1 MSSAKRKLGGLGAFN
16 SLFVK
21 CSVMVVICIVSVVA
35 VIAIMNDTMKHQMA
49 SDSLSSRASEVTGLL
64 AMQMGGSIKFGNANA
79 VQQIVEGVVKA
90 AEPDA
95 TGALVMSTTGTI
107 LYSAG
112 NELFDAAAA
121 AALAQT
127 ALEQN
132 QAVLADDGQSAA
144 APAVF
149 GDGAAVAGV
158 VVTTWSDAS
167 LLAELNALQAKSL
180 TSGLV
185 VMVVAVG
192 LAGLFLRSQMSRPI
206 TRLTVAMGEVEN
218 AKYDIDVPFT
228 GRGDEVG
235 QMARRL
241 DNFRGALAE
250 AKQAERESAF
260 KSAAFVGSTAPM
272 MMVDEQLK
280 VLFINPTCEALLNT
294 IMPDLKAAWPDL
306 QSGQVL
312 GARLASF
319 SELSVQA
326 QEIQT
331 KGSDALPI
339 SHTAKIG
346 EALISINVNAA
357 LDEKGMMIGAVIE
370 WSDTTEAARNAALLD
385 NIDEAQLRIEFDAQ
399 GHVVAANSNLI
410 ALLDEQEDVV
420 MSRVFT
426 TVFEGSAGGDIDKET
441 LKQRVF
447 ASGTDAEA
455 VFGRFG
461 VTRASDGKTLVV
473 EGNFASVPSPDGRL
487 ERAIFLGTDVTES
500 AEAMRL
506 AEEERARVAE
516 QQHRVVGALAVG
528 LQSLAEGDL
537 TVEIEESFPED
548 YEKLRANF
556 NAAIRALMDAVSAVL
571 HNSESIHNETSEITS
586 AADDLSKRTEKQAAT
601 LEETAAAL
609 DELTSSVKSAAEGA
623 DEASSMAVDAQ
634 TNAESGGEIARK
646 AVAAMD
652 GIKTSSQEISKIT
665 TVIDDIAFQTNLLAL
680 NAGVEAARAGE
691 AGRGFAVVATEV
703 RALAQRSSDAAREI
717 NALISSSGE
726 QVEQGV
732 ELVDKTG
739 TALAS
744 IVGSVSEISKRV
756 ATIAASA
763 REQSAGLNEI
773 NTAVNE
779 LDHVTQQNAAMFEET
794 TAASHA
800 LNSEADALSSAIA
813 RFKLGDQQ
821 KAAKAPTD
829 QSEKPTPPSKPA
841 PAAATQ
847 GSAALKIEEDEQR
860 DIDAGWEEF

>member
-21 CSVMVVICIVSVVA
+21 CTVMVVICIVSVVA
-35 VIAIMNDTMKHQMA
+35 VIAVMNDTMKQQMA
-49 SDSLSSRASEVTGLL
+49 SDGLSNRATEVTGLL
-64 AMQMGGSIKFGNANA
+64 AMQMGGSIKFGNTNA
-79 VQQIVEGVVKA
+79 VQQIVEGVVQA
-90 AEPDA
+90 AKPDA
-95 TGALVMSTTGTI
+95 TGALVMSATGTI
-107 LYSAG
+107 LYSEG
-112 NELFDAAAA
+112 NELFDAEAA

-132 QAVLADDGQSAA
+132 QAVLADDGHSAA

-149 GDGAAVAGV
+149 GDGGAVAGV

-167 LLAELNALQAKSL
+167 LLAELNALQTRSL

-185 VMVVAVG
+185 VMIIAVG
-192 LAGLFLRSQMSRPI
+192 LAGFFLRSQMSRPI
-206 TRLTVAMGEVEN
+206 TRLTAAMGDVEN

-241 DNFRGALAE
+241 DNFRSALAE
-250 AKQAERESAF
+250 AKLAERESAF

-280 VLFINPTCEALLNT
+280 VLFINPTCEALLDT
-294 IMPDLKAAWPDL
+294 IMPDLKALWPDL
-306 QSGQVL
+306 KSGQVL
-312 GARLASF
+312 GASLLSF
-319 SELSVQA
+319 TALSDKA

-331 KGSDALPI
+331 KGVDALPI

-346 EALISINVNAA
+346 EALVSINVNAA
-357 LDEKGMMIGAVIE
+357 LDEKGVMIGAVIE

-399 GHVVAANSNLI
+399 GQVVAANSNLA
-410 ALLDEQEDVV
+410 ALLDERESVI
-420 MSRVFT
+420 MGRVFT
-426 TVFEGSAGGDIDKET
+426 TVFEGSAEGDIDKET

-447 ASGTDAEA
+447 ATGDAAEA

-461 VTRASDGKTLVV
+461 MTRASDGKTLVV

-500 AEAMRL
+500 AEAMRR
-506 AEEERARVAE
+506 AEEERARVAK
-516 QQHRVVGALAVG
+516 QQHRVVEALGVG

-548 YEKLRANF
+548 YEKLRTNF
-556 NAAIRALMDAVSAVL
+556 NAAVQALMEAVSAVL

-586 AADDLSKRTEKQAAT
+586 AADDLSRRTEKQAAT

-634 TNAESGGEIARK
+634 SNAESGGEIARK

-717 NALISSSGE
+717 NTLISSSGE

-813 RFKLGDQQ
+813 RFKLGDKPIAKSTSG
-821 KAAKAPTD
+821 KA
-829 QSEKPTPPSKPA
+829 EKTTPPPA
-841 PAAATQ
+841 SAPVAATQ
-847 GSAALKIEEDEQR
+847 GSAALKLEQDEQR